1 VLLWGNEKQGRK
13 QQIENGGAKMTTSQ
27 DQIIVEHGKTDF
39 NAVIDAKKPLPLV
52 RSTIETEPLAHSI
65 TDYNDFT
72 QKTRGTPKSDRVNTK
87 CRQNDNVENHELII
101 ADYKNANLD
110 RRLQMYLQFPF
121 LKSKFDLINRNDLS
135 LKTFSD
141 FELRIK
147 SFATQMGM
155 ALGSAGGCGAAVP

>member
-1 VLLWGNEKQGRK
+1 
-13 QQIENGGAKMTTSQ
+13 MTASQ

-39 NAVIDAKKPLPLV
+39 NAVIDAIKLLSLD
-52 RSTIETEPLAHSI
+52 RSTIETEPLAHST

-72 QKTRGTPKSDRVNTK
+72 QKNRGTLKSDRVNTK

-101 ADYKNANLD
+101 ADYKNSNLN

-135 LKTFSD
+135 LKTFFD

-147 SFATQMGM
+147 SFAAQMGM